1 MYDKRRVKIPT
12 DITLDYILSKVSEYD
27 IYAHYLGQ
35 FKVGAIYNSPFRK
48 DKNPSFGIYYSK
60 RTKQLLFK
68 DHGTGECGNIVK
80 FVSLY
85 TGLTNYN
92 DILKDIVKQLNITTD
107 TKLDSSKQ
115 YIPSSETVIGIVRQ
129 KFTPTDINYWSQ
141 FNISEKTLKK
151 FNVNS
156 IKYYLCNGIVKG
168 IYKED
173 NPMYA
178 YKVYN
183 NFKIYRPLAD
193 KYTKWRNNLTE
204 YDIQGYA
211 QLPSK
216 GDTLIITK
224 SMKDV
229 MCLYE
234 MGIPAIS
241 PSSESTFIPNDI
253 LEGLKKRFKR
263 IIILFDRD
271 AAGVKYLRKM
281 SLKTSLEGLL
291 VHKKFKAKDISD
303 AIKANSFKEIKEWLY
318 GEIKKQ
324 NTKKEKEL
332 GQSTQCNS

>member
-12 DITLDYILSKVSEYD
+12 DITLDYILSKISEYD

-68 DHGTGECGNIVK
+68 DHGTGECGNVVK

-129 KFTPTDINYWSQ
+129 KFTSTDINYWSQ

-151 FNVNS
+151 YNVNS

-216 GDTLIITK
+216 GDTLVITK

-271 AAGVKYLRKM
+271 NAGVKYLRKM
-281 SLKTSLEGLL
+281 SLKTGLEGLL

-303 AIKANSFKEIKEWLY
+303 AIKANSFEEVKEWLY

-324 NTKKEKEL
+324 NTKEEKEL
-332 GQSTQCNS
+332 GESKECNS

>member
-68 DHGTGECGNIVK
+68 DHGPGECGNIVK

-271 AAGVKYLRKM
+271 NTGVKYLRKM
-281 SLKTSLEGLL
+281 SLKTGLEGLL

-303 AIKANSFKEIKEWLY
+303 AIKANSFEEIKKWLY

-324 NTKKEKEL
+324 NTKEEKEL
-332 GQSTQCNS
+332 GESKECNS

>member
-183 NFKIYRPLAD
+183 NFKIYRPFAD

-216 GDTLIITK
+216 GNTLIITK

-271 AAGVKYLRKM
+271 NTGVKYLRKM
-281 SLKTSLEGLL
+281 SLKTGLEGLL

-303 AIKANSFKEIKEWLY
+303 AIKANSFEEIKKWLY

-324 NTKKEKEL
+324 NTKEEKEL
-332 GQSTQCNS
+332 GESKECNS

>member
-12 DITLDYILSKVSEYD
+12 DITLDYVLSKVSEYD

-183 NFKIYRPLAD
+183 NFKIYRPFAD

-271 AAGVKYLRKM
+271 NAGVKYLRKM
-281 SLKTSLEGLL
+281 SLKTGLEGLL

-303 AIKANSFKEIKEWLY
+303 AIKANSFEEIKEWLY

-324 NTKKEKEL
+324 NTKEEKEL
-332 GQSTQCNS
+332 GESKECNS